1 MPLSRRSLLQSAA
14 LALPS
19 LAGLRAAPLSAEANT
34 TVAPRQPVQPGLI
47 TRQRTPENL
56 EFPFAALKD
65 WKTPNSQFF
74 VRSHFYVPELKA
86 EDWSLRVEGHVE
98 RPFEIGLKDL
108 QQVDPST
115 HTVLLE
121 CAGNGRVFLQPLL
134 GGLRW
139 EQGGV
144 SNADWTGAPLGALL
158 ERAKV
163 KSGAVDVIL
172 EGHDQKR
179 LGPPSPPT
187 GEIPFSR
194 SITLEKALDP
204 HTLLAW
210 QMNGEELPP
219 AHGYPVR
226 AVIPG
231 WYGMASIKWLKRVIV
246 TDRPFDG
253 YFQTFNYTIWKRPEH
268 GLPTLTPVTEMD
280 VKSQIARPM
289 SHETIPA
296 GKPYRIFGAAWAGQP
311 EISKVEISL
320 DAGETWSAAPL
331 NVKSQPYAWRFFK
344 YEWTIP
350 ASGDYTIMCRA
361 TDARGRTQ
369 PMQRDPNRRDAMI
382 THVQPIAVH
391 VR

>member
-19 LAGLRAAPLSAEANT
+19 LAGLHSARSSFADDST
-34 TVAPRQPVQPGLI
+34 PGLI

-56 EFPFAALKD
+56 EFPFATLKD
-65 WKTPNSQFF
+65 WKTPNSRFF
-74 VRSHFYVPELKA
+74 VRSHFYVPEIKA

-98 RPFEIGLKDL
+98 RPFEIGLQEL
-108 QQVDPST
+108 QQTDPTT
-115 HTVLLE
+115 HTALLE

-144 SNADWTGAPLGALL
+144 SNADWTGAPLGSLL

-163 KSGAVDVIL
+163 KPGAVDVIL
-172 EGHDQKR
+172 EGHDRKS
-179 LGPPSPPT
+179 LGPPSPPS

-194 SITLEKALDP
+194 SISLEKARDP

-231 WYGMASIKWLKRVIV
+231 WYGMASIKWLKRIVV

-253 YFQTFNYTIWKRPEH
+253 YFQTFNYTIWERPEH

-289 SHETIPA
+289 SHETIAA
-296 GKPYRIFGAAWAGQP
+296 GKPQRIFGAAWAGEP
-311 EISKVEISL
+311 EIRKVEISV
-320 DAGETWSAAPL
+320 DGGKTWSPATL
-331 NVKSQPYAWRFFK
+331 DEKSQPFAWRFFH
-344 YEWTIP
+344 YDWTNP
-350 ASGDYTIMCRA
+350 ASGDHTIMSRA

-369 PMQRDPNRRDAMI
+369 PMERDSNRRDAMI